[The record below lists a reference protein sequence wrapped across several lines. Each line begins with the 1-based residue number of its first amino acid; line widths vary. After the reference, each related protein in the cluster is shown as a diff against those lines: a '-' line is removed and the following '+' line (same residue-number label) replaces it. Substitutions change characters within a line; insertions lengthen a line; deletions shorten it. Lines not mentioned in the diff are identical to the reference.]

1 MSRILVIIQNM
12 DVEQVATVEELIVGK
27 AQLETVDSGYQS
39 LGIETP
45 EWVIDKLGETDREIN
60 SRVRGEL
67 QRRLRAAKARRAAL
81 RTREEQRSG
90 LDSEIAELEKKL
102 G

>member
-27 AQLETVDSGYQS
+27 AQLETVDGGYQA